1 MLIMSRPA
9 RHELNYISR
18 LLRYLYRFLDP
29 VFPRNANQSLAFS
42 HNSESCSSEKFEKV
56 TAEELRHVQVSR
68 IRDVGETLNVV
79 CPSKICPEAFSKS
92 M

>member
-1 MLIMSRPA
+1 MSIMSRPA

-29 VFPRNANQSLAFS
+29 VFPRNANQSLAFP

-56 TAEELRHVQVSR
+56 TAEEVRHVQVSR
-68 IRDVGETLNVV
+68 IRDVGETLNVL
-79 CPSKICPEAFSKS
+79 CPTKICPQAFSKS